1 MARAPEV
8 SFLCTQVTLQSH
20 VFLSCKS
27 TESGGLQ
34 LFHLAAASSSPFFDW
49 LLSKESSFGFAV
61 STDPAAGVTQFK
73 FQGSLTWVTSSESCP
88 SSWNKSLLK
97 EVTESRMWFYLS
109 VYSSWCKWIC
119 PLETLQLATLS
130 LLTLLDVAVQ
140 SSLSFSNSLL
150 EQFVFQTVNLTSYFF
165 PATTWKI
172 SKKAFCTQSILMKRV
187 HKKDDFL
194 QAYTAYILQVLT
206 TGPTYVKNN
215 IKIFGSKLIC
225 F

>member
-1 MARAPEV
+1 MARAPEM

-119 PLETLQLATLS
+119 PFVGNIIITYTVGCGCTVLVKFFK
-130 LLTLLDVAVQ
+130 LTLRAVC
-140 SSLSFSNSLL
+140 LPDCKFDFILFSCNHL
-150 EQFVFQTVNLTSYFF
+150 
-165 PATTWKI
+165 
-172 SKKAFCTQSILMKRV
+172 
-187 HKKDDFL
+187 
-194 QAYTAYILQVLT
+194 
-206 TGPTYVKNN
+206 KN
-215 IKIFGSKLIC
+215 
-225 F
+225 